1 MMEIALAIAL
11 VLTLIAVLLGC
22 YAAEGSSWISRDA
35 NLPYGMNG
43 AVSICLM
50 TALPL
55 KKRKERPPSRQQ
67 SHQVDKQAIATTQQG
82 GRNIQASSKFTS
94 A

>member
-1 MMEIALAIAL
+1 MIEIALAIAL

-22 YAAEGSSWISRDA
+22 YAAEGLSLISSDA
-35 NLPYGMNG
+35 NLPSMNG

-67 SHQVDKQAIATTQQG
+67 SHQVDKQAIVTRSEVEETF
-82 GRNIQASSKFTS
+82 RQAPNSRRT
-94 A
+94 